1 MKKIDCTKNCKM
13 TKELRNSR
21 YCEGTAKIVENKI
34 FYSCKENIKDE
45 PKEVRQFFLCDLW
58 NLDLKESCKTCLL
71 ECINNQNPKIK
82 DALAEKQRLDEVIEK
97 LKPNMILYGV
107 SSKEVEQISKKYT
120 EKNAD
125 GKRNEMG
132 IEAIEAANFAN
143 DTLKAA
149 MNGKMIDVAF
159 FTLYARKKSAKIK
172 KLKNKIKNHKV
183 SKKK

>member
-1 MKKIDCTKNCKM
+1 MKIDCSKNCKM
-13 TKELRNSR
+13 TTELRNSR
-21 YCEGTAKIVENKI
+21 YCEGTAKIIDNKI

-58 NLDLKESCKTCLL
+58 NLELKESCNSCLL
-71 ECINNQNPKIK
+71 ECINNKNPKIK
-82 DALAEKQRLDEVIEK
+82 DALAEKQRLDDVIEK

-107 SSKEVEQISKKYT
+107 SSKEIEQISKKYT

-125 GKRNEMG
+125 GKRNQMG
-132 IEAIEAANFAN
+132 IEAIDAANFAN

-149 MNGKMIDVAF
+149 MNGKIIDIAF
-159 FTLYARKKSAKIK
+159 FSLYARKKSAKIK
-172 KLKNKIKNHKV
+172 RLRDKLKNQSE